1 MVMVSTQA
9 SRMRLLIRAYV
20 CPSPT
25 NLLTQVPGAFLVGP
39 TVSHGKLSFCFIYKF
54 RQRFGIVANAICTG
68 LGRDTTKAVEA
79 CRKMNMYLDDFS
91 CCKSSCGEAC

>member
-1 MVMVSTQA
+1 
-9 SRMRLLIRAYV
+9 MRLPL
-20 CPSPT
+20 PT
-25 NLLTQVPGAFLVGP
+25 ILLTQVPGTFLVGP

-68 LGRDTTKAVEA
+68 LGRDTTQAVEA

-91 CCKSSCGEAC
+91 CCESACGEAC